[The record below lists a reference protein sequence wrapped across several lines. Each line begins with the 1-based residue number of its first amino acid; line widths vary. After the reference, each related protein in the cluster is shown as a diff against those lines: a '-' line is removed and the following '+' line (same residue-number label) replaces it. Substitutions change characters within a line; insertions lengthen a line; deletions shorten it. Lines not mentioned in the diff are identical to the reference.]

1 MSKEC
6 TSYTSSNHAGYKKLG
21 CYYGNSMLS
30 PDYTQSN
37 VASSTLVPQWGGIG
51 YDALSKGSNCN
62 GKSYNTVNTAYGD
75 CSNDARYTK
84 KACDMLNCK

>member
-30 PDYTQSN
+30 PDYKQSN
-37 VASSTLVPQWGGIG
+37 APSSTLVPQWGEIG
-51 YDALSKGSNCN
+51 YDTLTKHTTIK
-62 GKSYNTVNTAYGD
+62 GKSHSTVDSAYGD
-75 CSNDARYTK
+75 CLKDARYAK
-84 KACDMLNCK
+84 KVCDMLNCK